1 MFPDLVNNHI
11 ERSGFGLYL
20 ISQSIRVFFKV
31 VMSEF
36 YIEKPSDFTSELEV
50 STVFM
55 ECQNKL
61 LLLQRVQRELSSET
75 WGIPGG
81 KLEKG
86 ETPLEGLSREI
97 WEELRLNPDPN
108 DLQFIRSLY
117 VRHPKVK
124 YQLHLF
130 RWVLSSTPAIVLDPK
145 EHLSYLWQPIE
156 TFAELPLLEGQLE
169 AFKFAY
175 N

>member
-1 MFPDLVNNHI
+1 
-11 ERSGFGLYL
+11 
-20 ISQSIRVFFKV
+20 
-31 VMSEF
+31 MSEF
-36 YIEKPSDFTSELEV
+36 YIEKPSDFGAELEV

-55 ECQNKL
+55 ECQGKL
-61 LLLQRVQRELSSET
+61 LLLHRAHCELSLET

-86 ETPLEGLSREI
+86 ETSLEGLAREI
-97 WEELRLNPDPN
+97 REELRLNPDPD

-130 RWVLSSTPAIVLDPK
+130 RWILTSIPSLTLDPK
-145 EHLSYLWQPIE
+145 EHRNYLWQPIE
-156 TFAELPLLEGQLE
+156 AFADLPLLEGQLE
-169 AFKFAY
+169 AFKFVY
-175 N
+175 D